1 MDSLGA
7 LISVKH
13 GFAFK
18 GEFIHDDPRCDVLLT
33 PGNFAI
39 GGGFKSAKFK
49 YYDGP
54 VPEEYVL
61 HAGDLVVTMTDLSKE
76 GDTLGYAALVPASK
90 SGRRYL
96 HNQRLGKVL
105 IKSPSTLD
113 QTFLHYLLCSREYR
127 DEVLASATGTSIKHT
142 SPERI
147 CRFCFRRPPLSVQRA
162 IAQILGTLDDKIE
175 LNRRM
180 NETLE
185 GMTRA
190 IFKDWFVDF
199 GPTCAKAEGRAPYL
213 AAEIW
218 SLFPDRLDDE
228 GKPEGWI
235 NSTVGEHFK
244 LTMGQ
249 SPPGDTYNELGDGLP
264 FFQGRTDFGFRF
276 PSRRIFCSAPTRIAE
291 AGDTLVSVR
300 APVGDVN
307 IAIER
312 CVVGRGVAAVRH
324 VSGSRSVTYHAMHGL
339 AEHFGKFESE
349 GTVSGSINK
358 ADFERLPFIGPHK
371 AVVEYFDRIVSP
383 IDEMVELNER
393 ESMNLVATR
402 DLLLP
407 KLMCGE
413 ISLREAEKI
422 VGAVA

>member
-1 MDSLGA
+1 MAAEWQMDSLGA

-13 GFAFK
+13 GFAFR

-61 HAGDLVVTMTDLSKE
+61 HGGDLVVTMTDLSKE
-76 GDTLGYAALVPASK
+76 GDTLGYPALVPASK

-96 HNQRLGKVL
+96 HNQRLGKIL

-185 GMTRA
+185 AMARA

-199 GPTCAKAEGRAPYL
+199 GPTRAKMEGRTAYL
-213 AAEIW
+213 ASEIW
-218 SLFPDRLDDE
+218 ALFPDELDSGGTPLDWRSGCLDDLLILQRGFDLPNE
-228 GKPEGWI
+228 KRTPGPYVVMAASGPNGFHDQFMVAGPGVTTGRSGVLGKVFFIHEDFWPLNTSLWVKQFKA
-235 NSTVGEHFK
+235 STPVYAYFLLQNLDLASFNAGSAVPTLNRNHVHK
-244 LTMGQ
+244 LQLPVPSKPVVMAFDETVM
-249 SPPGDTYNELGDGLP
+249 PLFMRRRMNELE
-264 FFQGRTDFGFRF
+264 
-276 PSRRIFCSAPTRIAE
+276 S
-291 AGDTLVSVR
+291 DTLV
-300 APVGDVN
+300 
-307 IAIER
+307 II
-312 CVVGRGVAAVRH
+312 
-324 VSGSRSVTYHAMHGL
+324 
-339 AEHFGKFESE
+339 
-349 GTVSGSINK
+349 
-358 ADFERLPFIGPHK
+358 
-371 AVVEYFDRIVSP
+371 
-383 IDEMVELNER
+383 
-393 ESMNLVATR
+393 R

-407 KLMCGE
+407 KLMSGE
-413 ISLREAEKI
+413 VRLREAEKI

>member
-1 MDSLGA
+1 MGEWEILTLEEAGVKLLDCVHQTPRAAAFGIPYVAIPQMRNGEIILSGARKISEEDFREWTRKANPQPFDIVLSRRCNPGETAYVRPGMRFALGQNLVLLRADNTKVRPSFLRWIVRSHYWWSEIEKFLNVGAVFDSL
-7 LISVKH
+7 
-13 GFAFK
+13 
-18 GEFIHDDPRCDVLLT
+18 RCADV
-33 PGNFAI
+33 P
-39 GGGFKSAKFK
+39 KFK
-49 YYDGP
+49 VP
-54 VPEEYVL
+54 VPPMK
-61 HAGDLVVTMTDLSKE
+61 HQDAI
-76 GDTLGYAALVPASK
+76 AAL
-90 SGRRYL
+90 
-96 HNQRLGKVL
+96 LG
-105 IKSPSTLD
+105 S
-113 QTFLHYLLCSREYR
+113 
-127 DEVLASATGTSIKHT
+127 
-142 SPERI
+142 
-147 CRFCFRRPPLSVQRA
+147 
-162 IAQILGTLDDKIE
+162 LDDKID

-185 GMTRA
+185 VMVRA

-199 GPTCAKAEGRAPYL
+199 GPTRAKMEGLAPYV
-213 AAEIW
+213 APEIW
-218 SLFPDRLDDE
+218 ALFPDRLDDE

-235 NSTVGEHFK
+235 NSTVGEHFR

-276 PSRRIFCSAPTRIAE
+276 PSHRIFCSAPTRIAE

-339 AEHFGKFESE
+339 AEHFDKFESE
-349 GTVSGSINK
+349 GTVFGSINK
-358 ADFERLPFIGPHK
+358 ADFERLPFIEPHK

-383 IDEMVELNER
+383 IDDMVELNER
-393 ESMNLVATR
+393 ESINLVATR

-407 KLMCGE
+407 KLMSGE
-413 ISLREAEKI
+413 VRLREAEKI
-422 VGAVA
+422 VEAVA